1 MDPLT
6 ITLSGGVGVAAG
18 ALIIYFIMINKNKAP
33 KQRNILNLS
42 NNELKKRI
50 NRSEIEKARRYMNTI
65 LLEKD
70 LISSALTRVYEAEVD
85 GKISRSER
93 DELAA
98 RYKKRLR
105 EVEDK
110 LGDTEITIEVGD
122 LERLRDELMNL
133 FERKIH
139 QIDDRLQ
146 EASIKLDKMKISIE
160 PPKTLEMTIEEV
172 EKKSRVKKT
181 PKTDEIEVN
190 DKVKVLR
197 EEVLEALARLEQ
209 MDIEK

>member
-6 ITLSGGVGVAAG
+6 ITLGGGIGAAVG
-18 ALIIYFIMINKNKAP
+18 ALTIYIIMTRRGESKE
-33 KQRNILNLS
+33 S
-42 NNELKKRI
+42 NESKLLGTDFKRRI
-50 NRSEIEKARRYMNTI
+50 KRSEMEKARRNMNTV

-98 RYKKRLR
+98 RYQKRLG
-105 EVEDK
+105 EVEEK
-110 LGDTEITIEVGD
+110 IGDTEITIEVGE

-133 FERKIH
+133 FERKMH
-139 QIDDRLQ
+139 QIDTRLQ
-146 EASIKLDKMKISIE
+146 DAGVKLDKLKGHIEPVKSIE
-160 PPKTLEMTIEEV
+160 EI
-172 EKKSRVKKT
+172 EKKFPIKT
-181 PKTDEIEVN
+181 RSPKMEEIEVD
-190 DKVKVLR
+190 DKVKALR

-209 MDIEK
+209 MDIEG